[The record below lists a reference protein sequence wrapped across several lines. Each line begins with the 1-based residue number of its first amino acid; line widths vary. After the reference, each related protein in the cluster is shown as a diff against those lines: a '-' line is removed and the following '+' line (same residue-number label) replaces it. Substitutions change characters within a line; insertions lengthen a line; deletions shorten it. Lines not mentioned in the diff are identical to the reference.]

1 MLQACTI
8 FDDHLKIPRICV
20 GNILRS
26 YVNGYFHNYLN
37 YRSPRRHSRSCLQ
50 KMYETS
56 HYCLQFDKGCISNM
70 PHVFNDSFNCRIG
83 ALELLHLLQ
92 KRTLKV
98 QRSSASITLFP
109 TYLYVSKSNRT
120 KRKARI
126 SIEKTSIHFFIVQC
140 TYIYSIQA
148 NPPSS
153 LLTQNRK

>member
-8 FDDHLKIPRICV
+8 FDDHLKISRMYV
-20 GNILRS
+20 GNIVRS

-83 ALELLHLLQ
+83 ALVLLHLLQ

-109 TYLYVSKSNRT
+109 TYLYIYLSQTGQKE
-120 KRKARI
+120 KPGYLQK
-126 SIEKTSIHFFIVQC
+126 KTSIHFFIVQC
-140 TYIYSIQA
+140 TYI
-148 NPPSS
+148 
-153 LLTQNRK
+153 